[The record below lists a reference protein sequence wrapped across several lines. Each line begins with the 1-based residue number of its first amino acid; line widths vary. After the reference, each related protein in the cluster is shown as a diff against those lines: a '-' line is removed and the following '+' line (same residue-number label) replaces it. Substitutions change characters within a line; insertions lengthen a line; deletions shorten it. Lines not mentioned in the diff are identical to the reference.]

1 MLKDTLIAALVATSL
16 LFVPLFTPLAAQEAP
31 AGGLSQ
37 QQLTTYTNAHIAL
50 TAAGETYQRQLG
62 RTHDAIEQDRLRAE
76 LAEARASVLSDHD
89 LSAEDYEL
97 MTALISLDEGLRA
110 RFDALLE
117 ELTAN

>member
-1 MLKDTLIAALVATSL
+1 MALD
-16 LFVPLFTPLAAQEAP
+16 AQEAP
-31 AGGLSQ
+31 SGGLSQ
-37 QQLTTYTNAHIAL
+37 QQLTTYTHAHIAI
-50 TAAGETYQRQLG
+50 TSEGEAYQRQLG
-62 RTHDAIEQDRLRAE
+62 LTHDAIEQDRLRAE

-97 MTALISLDEGLRA
+97 ITALVSLDEGLRA